1 MNTLDWGIIAI
12 LVLSV
17 LLAAAQG
24 FLFEMFSLAGAI
36 VAYLVAA
43 WGYGKFA
50 PRFLFYVKEPVIADL
65 ASFLTIFFV
74 VVLLAGAIARIAR
87 WAAHE
92 AGLRWPDRFL
102 GGVFGLLRGIVV
114 VSAALIAIT
123 AFAPES
129 PQLEGSKLAGYF
141 LVAGRGASWLA
152 PQQVRE
158 KFRDGVTKLREAA
171 ARTAK
176 QK

>member
-1 MNTLDWGIIAI
+1 LNTLDWGIAAI
-12 LVLSV
+12 TVLSI

-24 FLFEMFSLAGAI
+24 FLFEIFSLAGAV

-50 PRFLFYVKEPVIADL
+50 PRFLPYVKEPAIADL

-74 VVLLAGAIARIAR
+74 IVLLAGAIARIVR

-102 GGVFGLLRGIVV
+102 GGVFGLLRGIIV
-114 VSAALIAIT
+114 VSAGLLAVT

-129 PQLEGSKLAGYF
+129 PQLEGSKLAPYF

-152 PQQVRE
+152 PAQVRT
-158 KFRDGVTKLREAA
+158 KFRDGATKLREAA
-171 ARTAK
+171 AGTTK

>member
-1 MNTLDWGIIAI
+1 LNTLDWGIIAI

-24 FLFEMFSLAGAI
+24 FLFEIFSLAGA
-36 VAYLVAA
+36 VLAYLVAA

-50 PRFLFYVKEPVIADL
+50 PRFLPYVKEPAIADL

-74 VVLLAGAIARIAR
+74 VVLLAGAIARIVR
-87 WAAHE
+87 WAAHG

-102 GGVFGLLRGIVV
+102 GGVFGLLRGIIV
-114 VSAALIAIT
+114 VSAGLIAVT

-152 PQQVRE
+152 PTQVRE

>member
-1 MNTLDWGIIAI
+1 LNTLDWGIAAI
-12 LVLSV
+12 TVLSI

-24 FLFEMFSLAGAI
+24 FLFEIFSLAGAV

-50 PRFLFYVKEPVIADL
+50 PRFLPYVKEPAIADL

-74 VVLLAGAIARIAR
+74 IVLLAGAIARIVR

-102 GGVFGLLRGIVV
+102 GGVFGLLRGIIV
-114 VSAALIAIT
+114 VSAGLLAVT

-129 PQLEGSKLAGYF
+129 PQLEGSKLAPYF

-152 PQQVRE
+152 PAQVRA
-158 KFRDGVTKLREAA
+158 KFRDGATKLRGAA
-171 ARTAK
+171 AGTTK